1 MENLSDKA
9 IEKFQKLFTGYT
21 KAYGTFDINK
31 LKNDKKRKG
40 TALTVRKK
48 INFEHYKKHL
58 YGEQGIGVV
67 PIKDDNLNIVFC
79 ALDIDDYNLPQENLL
94 IRIDESKVPFL
105 TCLSK
110 SGGYHLYLFFV
121 EDTSAQL
128 IQKPLR
134 KIAKFLGYPDCE
146 IFPKQEKRLKPKI
159 GEIEQIGNWINLPYF
174 SGNNS
179 TRTCVQLEKHL
190 ELEVFLDHAEK
201 SKVSL
206 SQLIKLSNEIHTD
219 ENLDEKTSLKKIAPI
234 PENIKLDLIGKK
246 PFIPE
251 GQRNETIFKECVS
264 LVNNGASDKSI
275 KDAAFQLNQYCTSPL
290 HSRELEQISNS
301 AIKYRNNSNPN
312 SNLSNSLLPLTDLGN
327 GERFARNNK
336 GKAIFCIEQKCWYA
350 YEEGRWSNQTMSIFK
365 LAEKTTK
372 DINTE
377 IAILPDFS
385 DQIKKWAKNSENVT
399 RQKAMLETARHHLDT
414 NFNKFNNNKFL
425 FNLNNGTY
433 DLKRFKIRNHDP
445 KDLITAKTS
454 FNFDPDANCPEWI
467 KFINQVTNQ
476 NIDLQK
482 YIQKLCGYCLMGERN
497 EQIIVFIV
505 GPGANGKSVFINT
518 LSHVFGDYAGVINAK
533 ALISGNYGSIPSD
546 IAGLYGKRL
555 VTLSEFPEEATLNTT
570 LIKSITGNDKL
581 TARHLYQSWFEF
593 YPEFM
598 LMCAMNQM
606 PEIREDDIAF
616 FRRLKLIEFTKTFS
630 EEEMDKNLPNKLR
643 NESDGIFN
651 WCVEG
656 YQLYKS
662 EGLKDAE
669 CIKTSLKYYIERNSP
684 LIEFFK
690 QHIIVTN
697 DESDKI
703 SINSMCDYA
712 NEFSKSLY
720 GTILEKNTIYK
731 FFKSQGHF
739 PKQKRI
745 RSERIRCYLGLKYI
759 SLSDGEVPF

>member
-1 MENLSDKA
+1 MKSKSPKQSALEIVNQFGFPVFPCK
-9 IEKFQKLFTGYT
+9 Q
-21 KAYGTFDINK
+21 
-31 LKNDKKRKG
+31 DKKPLTRHGFKDA
-40 TALTVRKK
+40 TTDVNKIEEYWNKHPNAL
-48 INFEHYKKHL
+48 
-58 YGEQGIGVV
+58 IGVPTGAITGLFV
-67 PIKDDNLNIVFC
+67 I
-79 ALDIDDYNLPQENLL
+79 DIDNGNGKTGETTFNDLGYDDPSTIQTNTQ
-94 IRIDESKVPFL
+94 
-105 TCLSK
+105 
-110 SGGYHLYLFFV
+110 SGGRHLFFKYDHTIPRQTKTKTLGDYI
-121 EDTSAQL
+121 DT
-128 IQKPLR
+128 R
-134 KIAKFLGYPDCE
+134 GDGGYV
-146 IFPKQEKRLKPKI
+146 IWA
-159 GEIEQIGNWINLPYF
+159 G
-174 SGNNS
+174 
-179 TRTCVQLEKHL
+179 
-190 ELEVFLDHAEK
+190 
-201 SKVSL
+201 
-206 SQLIKLSNEIHTD
+206 SNGYSYRNGFD
-219 ENLDEKTSLKKIAPI
+219 PSLKKIAPI
-234 PENIKLDLIGKK
+234 PEKIKLDLMGNNLL
-246 PFIPE
+246 IPE
-251 GQRNETIFKECVS
+251 GQRNETIFKKSVS
-264 LVNNGASDKSI
+264 LAKNGVSDKAV
-275 KDAAFQLNQYCTSPL
+275 KQAAMQFNEYCTTPL
-290 HSRELEQISNS
+290 DSKEIEQISNS
-301 AIKYRNNSNPN
+301 ALKYRENINP
-312 SNLSNSLLPLTDLGN
+312 SLNLSNSLLPFTDLGN
-327 GERFARNNK
+327 GERFARHNK
-336 GKAIFCIEQKCWYA
+336 GKAIFCIEQKSWYA

-365 LAEKTTK
+365 MAEKTTK
-372 DINTE
+372 DINAE
-377 IAILPDFS
+377 IASLPHLS

-433 DLKRFKIRNHDP
+433 DLKNSKIRNHEP

-454 FNFDPDANCPEWI
+454 FSFDPCAKCPEWI
-467 KFINQVTNQ
+467 KFIDQVTKQ

-505 GPGANGKSVFINT
+505 GSGANGKSVFINT
-518 LSHVFGDYAGVINAK
+518 LSNVFGDYAGVINAK

-570 LIKSITGNDKL
+570 LLKSITGNDKL
-581 TARHLYQSWFEF
+581 TARQLYQSWFEF

-606 PEIREDDIAF
+606 PEIREDDMAF

-630 EEEMDKNLPNKLR
+630 EEEMDKNLSNKLR
-643 NESDGIFN
+643 NESEGIFN
-651 WCVEG
+651 WCVDG

-690 QHIIVTN
+690 QHILVTN
-697 DESDKI
+697 EEADKI

-720 GTILEKNTIYK
+720 GTIIEKNTIYK
-731 FFKSQGHF
+731 FFKSQGYF

-759 SLSDGEVPF
+759 SLSDGGVPF

>member
-1 MENLSDKA
+1 MNSKSPKELAIDIVNQFGFPVFPCKQNKSPLTTHGFKDA
-9 IEKFQKLFTGYT
+9 TTDLDIIEKYWNRYPNALIGVPTGGVSGLFVIDIDNGNGKTGEATFKKLGYDDPET
-21 KAYGTFDINK
+21 VQTNTQSGGRHLLFKYDSSIPQQSKANTLGQFIDTRGDGGYIIWAGSNGYSYRNGFDPSIKKIGPIPDKIKADLMGNK
-31 LKNDKKRKG
+31 L
-40 TALTVRKK
+40 L
-48 INFEHYKKHL
+48 
-58 YGEQGIGVV
+58 
-67 PIKDDNLNIVFC
+67 
-79 ALDIDDYNLPQENLL
+79 
-94 IRIDESKVPFL
+94 
-105 TCLSK
+105 
-110 SGGYHLYLFFV
+110 
-121 EDTSAQL
+121 
-128 IQKPLR
+128 
-134 KIAKFLGYPDCE
+134 
-146 IFPKQEKRLKPKI
+146 
-159 GEIEQIGNWINLPYF
+159 
-174 SGNNS
+174 
-179 TRTCVQLEKHL
+179 
-190 ELEVFLDHAEK
+190 
-201 SKVSL
+201 
-206 SQLIKLSNEIHTD
+206 
-219 ENLDEKTSLKKIAPI
+219 
-234 PENIKLDLIGKK
+234 
-246 PFIPE
+246 IPE
-251 GQRNETIFKECVS
+251 GQRNETLFRKSVS
-264 LVNNGASDKSI
+264 LTKNGVSDEAVKE
-275 KDAAFQLNQYCTSPL
+275 AAIQLNEYCTSPL
-290 HSRELEQISNS
+290 DSREIEQISNS
-301 AIKYRNNSNPN
+301 ALKYRDNINPN
-312 SNLSNSLLPLTDLGN
+312 SNLSNSLLPFTDLGN
-327 GERFARNNK
+327 GERFARHNK

-350 YEEGRWSNQTMSIFK
+350 YEEGRWLNQTMSVFK
-365 LAEKTTK
+365 MAEKTTK
-372 DINTE
+372 DINAE
-377 IAILPDFS
+377 IASLPDFS

-433 DLKRFKIRNHDP
+433 DLKQSRIRNHEP

-454 FNFDPDANCPEWI
+454 FNFDPDVNCPEWI
-467 KFINQVTNQ
+467 KFIDQVTNQ

-482 YIQKLCGYCLMGERN
+482 YIQKLCGYCLIGERN

-630 EEEMDKNLPNKLR
+630 EEEMDKNLSNKLR
-643 NESDGIFN
+643 NESEGIFN

-690 QHIIVTN
+690 QHILVTN
-697 DESDKI
+697 EETDKI

-720 GTILEKNTIYK
+720 GTIIEKNTIYK